1 LQFCRMMIK
10 EDLKQNSRRRKGS
23 LKGREDG
30 ISKRKAREKPDN
42 KEKEKGRV
50 KEKEKQT
57 KVKTK

>member
-1 LQFCRMMIK
+1 MMIK